1 MAFWDKKRTSVLQ
14 ESGEH
19 LCPQLMDL
27 TYSYSDRILNLVV
40 QEGLVQDDNSSETLR
55 SFLEIVSFAYCWVEL
70 EIETRF
76 SRQKKKDLG
85 PIFSSIRYSWG
96 SFFADYPDGPR
107 LEGESA
113 ETVDKTIVCRCREYH
128 GSYLSNLR
136 ANGVLYALRHS
147 CAGLVTNVCNPYEA
161 EARVKDEAKKRVH
174 NLKAR
179 VVRRIGELVYA
190 LRRDIGTLL
199 VKHTF

>member
-1 MAFWDKKRTSVLQ
+1 
-14 ESGEH
+14 
-19 LCPQLMDL
+19 MDL

-40 QEGLVQDDNSSETLR
+40 HKGLVQDDNSSETLR
-55 SFLEIVSFAYCWVEL
+55 SFLEIVSFVYCWVEL
-70 EIETRF
+70 ETETRF

-85 PIFSSIRYSWG
+85 PIFSRIRHYWG

-113 ETVDKTIVCRCREYH
+113 ETVDKTMVCRCQEYH
-128 GSYLSNLR
+128 GSYLSNLT
-136 ANGVLYALRHS
+136 AHGALYALRHS
-147 CAGLVTNVCNPYEA
+147 CATLVTNVCNPYEA
-161 EARVKDEAKKRVH
+161 EAHVKDEAKKRVH

-179 VVRRIGELVYA
+179 VVRPIGELVYA

-199 VKHTF
+199 VQHTF